1 MKTRH
6 ALLVLA
12 ALAGLVTGV
21 GCATQRVGYGSTP
34 VIQAE
39 GEIPEDQLLQVGI
52 APFDPGVPEEEEEE
66 VDDDAMIFP
75 EVRKAESRF
84 IPYQLKTTLQ
94 RTGQWGAVRLSPV
107 SVRAI
112 DVAVTGEIL
121 DSNGEVL
128 EVAISVIDATGR
140 TWFEQKYHGTVDS
153 SSYVVSPGSDADP
166 FQDLYNRI
174 ANDMLSARLGLTE
187 DEILE
192 IRRVSSLKFAADIAP
207 NSFSDHLEVD
217 PDGRTVI
224 RRLPAVDDPM
234 FVRVEQIRER
244 DDMLVDTLNEY
255 YADFHM
261 GMGGPYRKWRAF
273 AYEEGVALRKIK
285 RDANIRLVAGA
296 VAIIGGI
303 ALATVGA
310 PVPIELLSAPLVAGG
325 TLALKSGWELR
336 SETQIHA
343 EAVRELGRSFESD
356 VTPRVVEVEGRTLKL
371 SGSAETQ
378 YQDWRRML
386 HEIYLSETGFFEPQD
401 SSDAPRPAGALSH

>member
-1 MKTRH
+1 MRTRQ
-6 ALLVLA
+6 AILLLS
-12 ALAGLVTGV
+12 ALAWLATGL

-52 APFDPGVPEEEEEE
+52 ALFDPGVPEEE
-66 VDDDAMIFP
+66 VLDDDDAMVFP
-75 EVRKAESRF
+75 EVRKAEARF

-94 RTGQWGAVRLSPV
+94 RTGQWGAVRLTPV
-107 SVRAI
+107 SVRAV
-112 DVAVTGEIL
+112 DLAVTGEIL
-121 DSNGEVL
+121 ESNGEDL
-128 EVAISVIDATGR
+128 EVAVTVVDATGR
-140 TWFEQKYHGTVDS
+140 TWLEQKYRASVES
-153 SSYVVSPGSDADP
+153 ISYVMTPGGDEDP

-174 ANDMLSARLGLTE
+174 ANDILGVRLDLTE

-207 NSFSDHLEVD
+207 NAFYGHLAVD

-234 FVRVEQIRER
+234 FVRIERIRER

-261 GMGGPYRKWRAF
+261 GMEGPYRKWRAF
-273 AYEEGVALRKIK
+273 AYEENVALRKLK
-285 RDANIRLVAGA
+285 RDSNIRLVAGA
-296 VAIIGGI
+296 IAIIGGI

-310 PVPIELLSAPLVAGG
+310 PVPVELLSAPLVAGG
-325 TLALKSGWELR
+325 TLAIRSGWALR
-336 SETQIHA
+336 SETHIHA

-356 VTPRVVEVEGRTLKL
+356 VTPRVVQVEGRTLKL

-386 HEIYLSETGFFEPQD
+386 HEIYLSETGFSEPQD
-401 SSDAPRPAGALSH
+401 PNDAPRPAGASSQ

>member
-1 MKTRH
+1 MRTRH

-12 ALAGLVTGV
+12 ALAWLVTGV

-52 APFDPGVPEEEEEE
+52 ALFDPGIPEEE
-66 VDDDAMIFP
+66 VDENDDAMIFP
-75 EVRKAESRF
+75 EVRNAEARF

-94 RTGQWGAVRLSPV
+94 RTGQWGAVRLTPV

-121 DSNGEVL
+121 DSNGEDL
-128 EVAISVIDATGR
+128 EVAITVMDATGR
-140 TWFEQKYHGTVDS
+140 TWLEQKYHGTVES
-153 SSYVVSPGSDADP
+153 ISYVVTPGSDADP

-174 ANDMLSARLGLTE
+174 ANDMLSTRLGLTE
-187 DEILE
+187 DEIFE
-192 IRRVSSLKFAADIAP
+192 IRRVSSLRFAADIAP
-207 NSFSDHLEVD
+207 NSFSGHLTVD

-224 RRLPAVDDPM
+224 RRLPAEDDPM
-234 FVRVEQIRER
+234 FVRVERIRER
-244 DDMLVDTLNEY
+244 DDMLIDTLNEY

-261 GMGGPYRKWRAF
+261 GMEGPYRRWRAF
-273 AYEEGVALRKIK
+273 AYEELVALRKLK

-310 PVPIELLSAPLVAGG
+310 PVPIELLAAPLVAGG
-325 TLALKSGWELR
+325 TLALRSGWELR

-356 VTPRVVEVEGRTLKL
+356 VTPRIVEVEGRTLRL

-386 HEIYLSETGFFEPQD
+386 HEIYLSETGFSGPPD
-401 SSDAPRPAGALSH
+401 PNDAPRPAGSSSH